1 MRFLFVD
8 RITRLDPGPSAR
20 VEGTRTFGHDE
31 PLRYTAPA
39 IEAAPGVVS
48 EGIGQLASWL
58 CLARNDFTA
67 RPVFLFA
74 DSIEVLGAAPL
85 GVPIQL
91 SADISQLDAE
101 TVTFSGE
108 AAVDGRVVQRV
119 NRISG
124 YFMPLADLEDPA
136 VTRAR
141 FAAMTGEGLQLDGTA
156 GDAFAF
162 ERLVAPAAELVPGQS
177 IRTTTCFDA
186 SLPFYPDHFPRFPV
200 TPIVMLNEAI
210 GAATRQMFRAV
221 GKEPQARAIR
231 GIKIKNFVRPGDQ
244 CEVRV
249 EVSGPSPVDGGVRT
263 VAELLK
269 DGKRILRGTYDYV
282 LTEYKA

>member
-8 RITRLDPGPSAR
+8 RITRLDPGSSAR
-20 VEGTRTFGHDE
+20 VEGTRTFGLDE
-31 PLRYTAPA
+31 PLRYEAPVA
-39 IEAAPGVVS
+39 EAAPGVVS
-48 EGIGQLASWL
+48 EAIGQLASWL

-74 DSIEVLGAAPL
+74 DSIEVLGATPL

-91 SADISQLDAE
+91 SADIGQLDAE

-108 AAVDGRVVQRV
+108 ASVDGRVLVRMHRV
-119 NRISG
+119 SG

-141 FAAMTGEGLQLDGTA
+141 FAAMMGEGLRLEGTA
-156 GDAFAF
+156 GEAFAF
-162 ERLVAPAAELVPGQS
+162 DRLVAPAAELAPGQS
-177 IRTTTCFDA
+177 IRTTTRFDA
-186 SLPFYPDHFPRFPV
+186 ALPFYADHFPRFPV

-210 GAATRQMFRAV
+210 GAAARQMFHAV
-221 GKEPQARAIR
+221 GKEPHAHSIR
-231 GIKIKNFVRPGDQ
+231 GIKIKSFVRPGDQ
-244 CEVRV
+244 CEVRI
-249 EVSGPSPVDGGVRT
+249 EVQGPSTVADGVRT
-263 VAELLK
+263 VAELIK

-282 LTEYKA
+282 LTEKKA